1 MIGKSMKKLIVTVAS
16 VLLTACQPSDDGLH
30 GYIEGEFV
38 MAASTSSGLLKR
50 LSVNRGQ
57 RVEAGDP
64 LFSLD
69 LTELIAER
77 DSEAENVHRLR
88 AELDDLLK
96 GERPE
101 EIEIILKQK
110 EQVQAALTNAQ
121 VEYNRV
127 LPLSKT
133 GAASESARDDAKT
146 ALDSA
151 KARMDE
157 LDARLKTAN
166 LGARIDRIEA
176 AKAAEAG
183 AERALA
189 QAEKKLED
197 AAPVAPASG
206 IVEDTFFRPGEY
218 VAAGQPVVK
227 LLPPENVKIRFYV
240 PQETVPKLTH
250 GQAIAISCDGCSSPV
265 SATISYISPES
276 EFTPPV
282 IFSVESREK
291 LVFLIEAEP
300 DEFHAELRPG
310 LPVDINLGL

>member
-1 MIGKSMKKLIVTVAS
+1 MKKFIVFIILAS
-16 VLLTACQPSDDGLH
+16 VLFAACRPSDDGLH

-38 MAASTSSGLLKR
+38 MVAPTSGGLLET
-50 LSVNRGQ
+50 LSVKRGQ

-64 LFSLD
+64 LFTLD
-69 LTELIAER
+69 LTELTAQR
-77 DSEAENVHRLR
+77 DSAAADVQRLR

-110 EQVQAALTNAQ
+110 EQAQAALTNAQ
-121 VEYNRV
+121 AEYNRM
-127 LPLSKT
+127 LPLSKN
-133 GAASESARDDAKT
+133 GVVSESVRDDAKA

-151 KARMDE
+151 KARTDE
-157 LDARLKTAN
+157 LNAQLKTAN

-176 AKAAEAG
+176 AKASVAG
-183 AERALA
+183 AEQALA
-189 QAEKKLED
+189 QAEKRVKD

-206 IVEDTFFRPGEY
+206 MVEDTFFRPGEY
-218 VAAGQPVVK
+218 VAAGQPVVN
-227 LLPPENVKIRFYV
+227 LLPPENVKIRFFV
-240 PQETVPKLTH
+240 PQKIVPKLTQ
-250 GQAIAISCDGCSSPV
+250 GQAITISCDGCSAPV
-265 SATISYISPES
+265 SAKIYYIAPES

-291 LVFLIEAEP
+291 LVFLIEATP

-310 LPVDINLGL
+310 LPVDIDLGL